1 MFGFQT
7 LSCLHEI
14 PVVRSSTN
22 KLQDVYVKAK
32 ETSVLIRLPCN
43 VAETVADKSF
53 KIVLTV
59 VNPFVKLLSGPVRVI
74 DDYAVQKIRQI
85 ESKYP
90 VINTRTED
98 VVNTFNEKTEPVRNV
113 MNSVKDTTTSTIQ
126 HGKETV
132 SNVATATVNK
142 ASGVA
147 DSVFSFCETHV
158 PGIQRRN
165 SGKSTGLIGFASST
179 VSSLIDQVFQPV
191 QSSLIWVRMLA
202 VFFLLKSKQI
212 NDLVLNKLQ
221 QKRVLTAAP
230 QRLLIFVG
238 TFLEYFIGRIRPDDR
253 TLAELKKSQ
262 QQNRASQPSY
272 FVNRSNLK
280 QDASI
285 KTRQGGAFTNQE
297 TRTNGANTDY
307 SNFNDTEELYA
318 RLANN
323 DLRPSV
329 YNDEYTNEPVD
340 FVENGDIGQLH
351 ARLANND
358 LRQSVH
364 NDEYITEPTDL
375 VENGDIGQLHAQLKP
390 TDIELLYAR
399 LPTDIIPDT
408 NEHEQLNEDQ
418 Q

>member
-53 KIVLTV
+53 KIVLTI

-74 DDYAVQKIRQI
+74 DDYAAQKIRQI

-285 KTRQGGAFTNQE
+285 KTRQGGVFTNQE

-323 DLRPSV
+323 DLRQSV
-329 YNDEYTNEPVD
+329 YNDEYTSEPVD
-340 FVENGDIGQLH
+340 F
-351 ARLANND
+351 
-358 LRQSVH
+358 
-364 NDEYITEPTDL
+364 

-390 TDIELLYAR
+390 TDIELLYSR
-399 LPTDIIPDT
+399 LPSDIIPDT
-408 NEHEQLNEDQ
+408 DEQVQLNEDQ